1 MMLHHILRRRNTPK
15 KLFPINLIGFLFSFH
30 LSILIYINSSFLSN
44 YFSSPMVSLI
54 YVLGS
59 VGSIF
64 LFFISVH
71 LLNWLGNRRFL
82 EFFLVIELISVCM
95 LAITT
100 SPIWLAVFFIIFSST
115 SVLILYSLDIF
126 LEDVSSEEKTGRIR
140 GVYLTLGNLAVVL
153 SPLTI
158 ALVAPNGEFTHL
170 YVVSALV
177 LIPVFLVALYAFKNF
192 KDGKKEVPKLP
203 FKAWWHS
210 NNIRRDTFVRFTLS
224 LFYSI
229 VVIYSPLYLR
239 NFVGFTWT
247 EISIIFT
254 IMLLPFVLFEIPF
267 GRIADKFT
275 GEKEI
280 MTTGLFI
287 MGTTLIIMPF
297 MNKPLMIPWIIIL
310 FASRVG
316 ASMVEVTVESYFF
329 KHVNKND
336 EGLISIFRLTQS
348 VAYIV
353 GPIIGA
359 LVIAFLPF
367 EAMFFI
373 LALVMLK
380 AMGSSSLLQDTR

>member
-1 MMLHHILRRRNTPK
+1 MLHHILRRRNTPK
-15 KLFPINLIGFLFSFH
+15 KLFPIHLAGFLFSFH
-30 LSILIYINSSFLSN
+30 LSILIYINSSFLGN
-44 YFSSPMVSLI
+44 YFNSTFVSLI
-54 YVLGS
+54 YIGGALGS
-59 VGSIF
+59 II
-64 LFFISVH
+64 LLLISVR
-71 LLNWLGNRRFL
+71 LQNWLGNRRFL
-82 EFFLVIELISVCM
+82 ELFLLIELISVCT
-95 LAITT
+95 LALTN
-100 SPIWLAVFFIIFSST
+100 SPLWVALFFMIFEAT
-115 SVLILYSLDIF
+115 SVLIIYSLDIF
-126 LEDVSSEEKTGRIR
+126 LEDATPEERTGRVR
-140 GVYLTLGNLAVVL
+140 GIYLTLGNLAVVL
-153 SPLTI
+153 SPLVI

-170 YVVSALV
+170 YVVSALILLPIF
-177 LIPVFLVALYAFKNF
+177 LIALYAFNDF
-192 KDGKKEVPKLP
+192 KDGKKEIPKLP

-210 NNIRRDTFVRFTLS
+210 NNIRRDTMVRFALS

-239 NFVGFTWT
+239 NIVGFTWT

-254 IMLLPFVLFEIPF
+254 IMLLPFVLFEIPL
-267 GRIADKFT
+267 GRLADKLL

-348 VAYIV
+348 VSYII

-359 LVIAFLPF
+359 VVIAFLPF

-380 AMGSSSLLQDTR
+380 AMSSSTLLQDTR